1 MTTLT
6 VLVTGGAGFV
16 GSHTCKAL
24 AKAGYIPVVY
34 DDLSNGVQ
42 DAVRWGPL
50 EIGALEDEARLA
62 AVVVQHKPV
71 AVMHFAAFIE
81 AGESVREPER
91 FYRNNVGGTLA
102 LLRVMREAGVD
113 KLVFSSTAAVYGN
126 PEVTPIPESHPLRP
140 VNPYG
145 RSKLMVEEILADV
158 AAAHGLRYAALRY
171 FNAAGADPGGDLG
184 ENHQPETH
192 LIPLVLQAAY
202 GRRPDIA
209 VFGTDYDTPDGT
221 CIRDYVHVADLAE
234 AHTLALR
241 RLIDGGQSLIAN
253 LGTGRGFSVREVIET
268 VADVSGRQFAVRHA
282 ERRAG
287 DPAVLVADARRAQS
301 ELGWAPRFPN
311 LSEQVRHAAA
321 WMIQDGN
328 TDRAESPMLSLG
340 VGVLCTRP
348 EPSE

>member
-62 AVVVQHKPV
+62 AVVAQHKPI

-158 AAAHGLRYAALRY
+158 ASAHSFRYAALRY
-171 FNAAGADPGGDLG
+171 FNAAGADPEGDLG
-184 ENHQPETH
+184 ENHRPETH
-192 LIPLVLQAAY
+192 LIPLALQTAF
-202 GRRPDIA
+202 GKRVELRI
-209 VFGTDYDTPDGT
+209 FGTNYDTPDGT
-221 CIRDYVHVADLAE
+221 CIRDYIHVVDLAE
-234 AHTLALR
+234 AHVLAVR
-241 RLIDGGQSLIAN
+241 RLHTGGESLIAN
-253 LGTGRGFSVREVIET
+253 LGIGRGFSVREVI
-268 VADVSGRQFAVRHA
+268 DAVQA
-282 ERRAG
+282 VTGLPITAVPAPRRPG
-287 DPAVLVADARRAQS
+287 DPAVLVADASAARR
-301 ELGWAPRFPN
+301 ELGWRPRHQDLF
-311 LSEQVRHAAA
+311 EQVRHAAA
-321 WMIQDGN
+321 RLQAHRL
-328 TDRAESPMLSLG
+328 RAANGAHQASTFGMNE
-340 VGVLCTRP
+340 T
-348 EPSE
+348 